1 MNADWSSRQYKLTEP
16 AVLETAIRSSTY
28 LQYMAAGVDLYDDAL
43 TEFRT
48 LIASEVEERLESEGQ
63 ELETYSG
70 LGGYG
75 DEFSIAVMGW
85 GGIYFVEACEFQRHG
100 YYLCLED
107 ARADALHIAECFSGL
122 DESDALA
129 HMPELRIRAWYTDDL
144 LASYGHL
151 DQPTGE
157 MEVHADAE
165 VIAQIKSGQEVSLD
179 PPRPAKIDDQ
189 WVQVVWRFNMRG
201 PGSASIW
208 LYPCDDSEPMVLEVT
223 AMQIGDEPARMAPPI
238 YED

>member
-1 MNADWSSRQYKLTEP
+1 MDADWSSRQCKLTEP
-16 AVLETAIRSSTY
+16 AVLETAIRFSAY
-28 LQYMAAGVDLYDDAL
+28 LQYMAVGVDLYDDAW

-48 LIASEVEERLESEGQ
+48 LIASEVEERLESEAE

-70 LGGYG
+70 LSGNG

-100 YYLCLED
+100 YYLRLED

-122 DESDALA
+122 DDSDTLA
-129 HMPELRIRAWYTDDL
+129 HKPGLRIRAWYTGDL
-144 LASYGHL
+144 VASYGHL

-165 VIAQIKSGQEVSLD
+165 IIAQIRSGEEVSLD
-179 PPRPAKIDDQ
+179 LPRPVKIDDQ
-189 WVQVVWRFNMRG
+189 WVKVVWRFNMRG

-208 LYPCDDSEPMVLEVT
+208 LYPREDSEPEVLEVT
-223 AMQIGDEPARMAPPI
+223 SMQIGDEPARMAPPI